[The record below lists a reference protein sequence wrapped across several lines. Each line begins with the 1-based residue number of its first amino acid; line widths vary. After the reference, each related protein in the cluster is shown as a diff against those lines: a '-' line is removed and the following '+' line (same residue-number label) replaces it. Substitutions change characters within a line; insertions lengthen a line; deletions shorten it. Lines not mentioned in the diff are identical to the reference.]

1 VHGMVILIH
10 RFEILNAEVVP
21 LMSGLRE
28 NNSLL
33 LLIPLLQ
40 SKLDSP
46 WVLFHQI
53 FSFEICMDVVPL
65 LCIRHGTWMIQTMEH
80 LPVWECQLPCTFR
93 VTIDSL

>member
-1 VHGMVILIH
+1 MVILIH

-40 SKLDSP
+40 SKPESL
-46 WVLFHQI
+46 WII
-53 FSFEICMDVVPL
+53 FKQKSSFEIYIDVVPYY
-65 LCIRHGTWMIQTMEH
+65 
-80 LPVWECQLPCTFR
+80 V
-93 VTIDSL
+93 